1 MTEIVP
7 KDIAPDNAAEDMP
20 KRASTAG
27 NGGDKADKSSDALR
41 QAWLWVMHWWQD
53 MVEEIDHIGVINK
66 VQADSGITGR
76 YVFMTAMSAG
86 IAILGLLLS
95 SPAVVIG
102 AMLLSPLMSPII
114 GAGFALAIGD
124 VRWLKT
130 SCWALLVGIV
140 LSILFCALI
149 VLFSPL
155 DSVTP
160 EIAAR
165 TRPNLFD
172 LGVAFFSALAGA
184 YALIKGRE
192 GTIVGVAIATALMPP
207 LAVVGFGLATGNGV
221 VLGGSLL
228 LFFTNLMTIALT
240 AAIMARLNGF
250 RTSLSSQQTLWQ
262 SVGVIAIFLVL
273 AVPLGLSLQQIAWEA
288 NAYRRANTVVADQFG
303 DKARVSQLDLDFI
316 SEPTRINATVLT
328 PELQP
333 DVSERVQRLLTN
345 ELQQP
350 FEVTINQYRVGIDNG
365 GAVQTA
371 ELAAARLQAQNIEE
385 DRRVSG
391 LVTSMAMVA
400 GVATEDVLVDRTAKR
415 AIVKSKPLPGAGLGS
430 YYVLEQRLAA
440 MKPGWTVMIR
450 PPASA
455 LPELPLSADDPLTP
469 RQADYDLALW
479 AIQRIDAPVEISGDA
494 AAGRAL
500 AARFAEA
507 GVTARYTGRGRARDG
522 WLKLEWLPPDAL
534 ADGAVTP

>member
-7 KDIAPDNAAEDMP
+7 KDIAPDKAAEDMP
-20 KRASTAG
+20 KRAGTAG